1 MALLGPVPCKGRT
14 YIPVELTNKLVLGY
28 PVQAETLFFKIYF
41 MVFLFYFNIYIV
53 QVAFWCFLSF
63 GGGSK
68 FKQVFL
74 ET

>member
-1 MALLGPVPCKGRT
+1 MKVIRRGDKQ
-14 YIPVELTNKLVLGY
+14 LVGY
-28 PVQAETLFFKIYF
+28 PGPVQAETLFFKIYF

-53 QVAFWCFLSF
+53 QVAWWCFLSF

>member
-1 MALLGPVPCKGRT
+1 MWCVDLAGTGEIIEPIFRRADKQTCRQ
-14 YIPVELTNKLVLGY
+14 

-53 QVAFWCFLSF
+53 QVAWWCFLSF